1 MNMKKVGLFANHEK
15 KEAIK
20 WAQYAAERLNKIG
33 AQCCADISLINYFD
47 KTTRKIVEPYTHED
61 FEKFAD
67 VIISFGGDGTMLTAA
82 RILINTSIPVMGV
95 NVGKLGFLAEF
106 SVEHLDES
114 LQNLMDGKYRV
125 IDRAVFETVLDDE
138 IIYGLNDFV
147 VEKRYSSRIITIGVY
162 ANDHHIGD
170 YRADGV
176 ILTTPTGS
184 TAYNLSCGGPVIAPT
199 TEVMC
204 ITPISPHMMTLRPL
218 VIPDSNEV
226 KMIINSPTGEASL
239 VADGQIE
246 RIVKSGFTIKIYK
259 SEAIVKLIKPLDS
272 SYYDLLRN
280 KLLWAAKAIT

>member
-1 MNMKKVGLFANHEK
+1 MKKIALFANYDK
-15 KEAIK
+15 PDAIK
-20 WAQYAAERLNKIG
+20 WSQYAAEKLSKLG
-33 AQCCADISLINYFD
+33 AECCADISLIEQYD
-47 KTTRKIVEPYTHED
+47 DPSKKILEPYKPEE
-61 FEKFAD
+61 FERFAD
-67 VIISFGGDGTMLTAA
+67 IVISFGGDGTMLTAA
-82 RILINTSIPVMGV
+82 RSLLNTSIPIMGV

-106 SVEHLDES
+106 SVENLDQS
-114 LQNLMDGKYRV
+114 LQNIMDGNYRV
-125 IDRAVFETVLDDE
+125 IDRAVFKTFLNEE
-138 IIYGLNDFV
+138 QIFALNDFV
-147 VEKRYSSRIITIGVY
+147 IEKRYSSRIITISVF

-226 KMIINSPTGEASL
+226 KMIVHSPTGEASL

-246 RIVKSGFTIKIYK
+246 RIVKTGSTITINR
-259 SEAIVKLIKPLDS
+259 SESIVKLIKPLDS

-280 KLLWAAKAIT
+280 KLLWAVNAVK

>member
-1 MNMKKVGLFANHEK
+1 MKKVALYVNFDK
-15 KEAIK
+15 PDAIK
-20 WAQYAAERLNKIG
+20 CSQYAAERLSKIG
-33 AQCCADISLINYFD
+33 AECCADISLIDQFD
-47 KTTRKIVEPYTHED
+47 NLVRKNIEPYTPEE

-67 VIISFGGDGTMLTAA
+67 VVISFGGDGTMLTAA
-82 RILINTSIPVMGV
+82 RVLLNSTIPIMGV
-95 NVGKLGFLAEF
+95 NVGKLGFLAEY
-106 SVEHLDES
+106 SVDMLDES

-125 IDRAVFETVLDDE
+125 IDRSVFETVLDGE
-138 IIYGLNDFV
+138 TIFSLNDFV
-147 VEKRYSSRIITIGVY
+147 IEKRYSSRIITISVF

-199 TEVMC
+199 TQVMC

-246 RIVKSGFTIKIYK
+246 RVVRTGTTISINKSD
-259 SEAIVKLIKPLDS
+259 SIVKLIKPLDS
-272 SYYDLLRN
+272 SYYDLLRK
-280 KLLWAAKAIT
+280 KLLWAANAVE